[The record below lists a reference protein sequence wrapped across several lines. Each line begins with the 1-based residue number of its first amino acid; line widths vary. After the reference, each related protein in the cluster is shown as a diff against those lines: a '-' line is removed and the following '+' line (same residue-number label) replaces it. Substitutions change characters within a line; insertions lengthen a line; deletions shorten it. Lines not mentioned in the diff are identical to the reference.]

1 MSSYLDLCT
10 KETQHYFAH
19 KGFQFDSAQIVALIL
34 KHTKAILWPLCL
46 LVPTS
51 CLLIHTSLWVAE
63 GQLFDWQK
71 SPLVFSLGFCCNT
84 TLLNRHAYSQM
95 IWEDTADGTMQ
106 HGTQWTIQ
114 ALSKHLWSRCVY
126 VVSHGS
132 HVPTVTARK
141 GQPGQTRIVPHTPII
156 CRNMQYYQYHN

>member
-1 MSSYLDLCT
+1 MLQLFSCISVQADFLKFSNLDLCT

-63 GQLFDWQK
+63 GQLFD
-71 SPLVFSLGFCCNT
+71 
-84 TLLNRHAYSQM
+84 
-95 IWEDTADGTMQ
+95 
-106 HGTQWTIQ
+106 
-114 ALSKHLWSRCVY
+114 
-126 VVSHGS
+126 
-132 HVPTVTARK
+132 
-141 GQPGQTRIVPHTPII
+141 
-156 CRNMQYYQYHN
+156 